1 MWISCIALYKW
12 ICSIPLQELSV
23 VVLASSSVF
32 FNICLHLINAGI
44 CNAYTH
50 KLIEYFKECFLVLN
64 VKTSQVYS
72 HIHHVFLGLC
82 FKICSVGPSC
92 LDGTLCTCH
101 FPRLPGRLP
110 VHLFHCCLLSSCLS
124 AVWFLITLNLIWTCW
139 WLGMW
144 PCSVLAYMRLRSV
157 FSSQHNLTW
166 SVLL

>member
-1 MWISCIALYKW
+1 M
-12 ICSIPLQELSV
+12 
-23 VVLASSSVF
+23 VLASSSVF
-32 FNICLHLINAGI
+32 FNICLHLINAGWVSWYLYT
-44 CNAYTH
+44 YTH
-50 KLIEYFKECFLVLN
+50 KLIEYFKECFPVLN
-64 VKTSQVYS
+64 VKTSQVYA

-124 AVWFLITLNLIWTCW
+124 AVWFLITLNLIWKCW

-144 PCSVLAYMRLRSV
+144 PCSDLAYMRLRSV
-157 FSSQHNLTW
+157 FSSQRNLNLEWFTL
-166 SVLL
+166 V